1 MLTFAGSNTQDT
13 TKMARTTPLNCY
25 RNVGIMAHIDAGKT
39 TTTERI
45 LLYTGRTHKIG
56 EVHDG
61 GATMDWMEQ
70 EQERGITITSAATTC
85 FWKGMD
91 KQFEDHR
98 INIIDT
104 PGHVDFTIE
113 VERSLKVLDGACAVF
128 CAVGGVEPQSET
140 VWRQANKYNVPR
152 IGFVNKMDRAGADFL
167 RVCKQIKTRLGG
179 NPVPMQ
185 IAIGAEENFEGVID
199 LISMKAIFWN
209 EADQGATY
217 GTRDIPA
224 ELQELAEQKREFMIE
239 AAAEA
244 NDELMGKYLEEAELS
259 DDEIREGI
267 RSRAIKSEIIP
278 MFCGSAFKNKGVQAV
293 LDAMIMYMP
302 SPLDVDAITGILDD
316 KDETLAPRKADDDE
330 PFAAL
335 AFKIATDPFV
345 GNLTF
350 FRVYSGVLK
359 AGDFVYNSSKGK
371 KERIGRMVQMHANER
386 EEIKEVRAGDIAA
399 AIGLKDVATGDTLC
413 DLKQKIVLERMEFP
427 EPVIAL
433 AVEPKTKADQEKMGI
448 ALGKLAAEDP
458 SFRVS
463 TDEETGQTIIAGMG
477 ELHLDIIVDRMVRE
491 FDVECNVGA
500 PQVSYREAIT
510 TMVEHQHKFA
520 KQSGGRG
527 QYGHVYLRIEPQ
539 EPGVGYEFVDE
550 IKGGVI
556 PKEYVPAVNKGIVE
570 QMENGVLAGFP
581 LVDIKVTVY
590 DGSYHDVDS
599 SEMAFKIA
607 ASKCLSEG
615 VRMANPQ
622 LLEPMMAVEVSTP
635 EDYMGD
641 VMGDINR
648 RRGIVGAMEDTPVG
662 KQVKAEVPLA
672 EMFGYANDL
681 RSMTQGRASY
691 SMEFAK
697 YTVAPK
703 NVADEVIEKLN
714 K

>member
-1 MLTFAGSNTQDT
+1 MTDLS
-13 TKMARTTPLNCY
+13 LY
-25 RNVGIMAHIDAGKT
+25 RNIGIFAHVDAGKT

-45 LLYTGRTHKIG
+45 LKLTGKIHKLG

-61 GATMDWMEQ
+61 AATTDFMEQ
-70 EQERGITITSAATTC
+70 EQERGITIQSAATSC
-85 FWKGMD
+85 FWND
-91 KQFEDHR
+91 YRF
-98 INIIDT
+98 NIIDT

-113 VERSLKVLDGACAVF
+113 VERSLKVLDGALALF

-167 RVCKQIKTRLGG
+167 RVCDQIKTRLGG

-185 IAIGAEENFEGVID
+185 IAIGAEEDFKGIVD
-199 LISMKAIFWN
+199 LITMKAIYWN
-209 EADQGATY
+209 EEDQGATY
-217 GTRDIPA
+217 DARDIPD
-224 ELQELAEQKREFMIE
+224 ELQALAEEKREFMME
-239 AAAEA
+239 SAAEA
-244 NDELMGKYLEEAELS
+244 NDELMEKYLEEGTLS
-259 DDEIREGI
+259 DDEIKAGI
-267 RSRAIKSEIIP
+267 RTQTINSQIIP
-278 MFCGSAFKNKGVQAV
+278 MFCGSAFKNKGVQAA
-293 LDAMIMYMP
+293 LDAIIMYMP
-302 SPLDVDAITGILDD
+302 SPLEVDPIEGILDD
-316 KDETLAPRKADDDE
+316 KDETRAPRPANDDE
-330 PFAAL
+330 PFSAL

-345 GNLTF
+345 GTLTF

-371 KERIGRMVQMHANER
+371 KERIGRMVQMHSNDR

-399 AIGLKDVATGDTLC
+399 AIGLKDVTTGDTLC
-413 DLKQKIVLERMEFP
+413 DLKEKIVLERMEFP

-463 TDEETGQTIIAGMG
+463 SDEESGQTIIAGMG
-477 ELHLDIIVDRMVRE
+477 ELHLDIIVDRMQRE

-527 QYGHVYLRIEPQ
+527 QYGHVHLRIEPQ
-539 EPGVGYEFVDE
+539 EAGAGYEFVDE

-556 PKEYVPAVNKGIVE
+556 PKEYIPAVNKGVQE

-581 LVDIKVTVY
+581 LVDVKVTVY

-599 SEMAFKIA
+599 NEMAFKIA
-607 ASKCLSEG
+607 ASKCLAEG

-622 LLEPMMAVEVSTP
+622 LLEPMMAVEVVTP
-635 EDYMGD
+635 EEYMGD
-641 VMGDINR
+641 VMGDLNR
-648 RRGIVGAMEDTPVG
+648 RRGLVGGMEDLPNG
-662 KQVKAEVPLA
+662 KQLKADVPLA

-681 RSMTQGRASY
+681 RSATQGRASY
-691 SMEFAK
+691 SMEFSK
-697 YTVAPK
+697 YTAAPK
-703 NVADEVIEKLN
+703 NVADDVIEKLN

>member
-1 MLTFAGSNTQDT
+1 
-13 TKMARTTPLNCY
+13 MARNHPLSRY

-85 FWKGMD
+85 MWKGMD
-91 KQFEDHR
+91 NQFDEHR

-167 RVCKQIKTRLGG
+167 RVCDQVKTRLGG

-185 IAIGAEENFEGVID
+185 IAIGAEEGFEGVVD
-199 LISMKAIFWN
+199 LITMKAIYWN

-217 GTRDIPA
+217 EAKDIPA
-224 ELQELAEQKREFMIE
+224 DLQDLADEKREFMIE
-239 AAAEA
+239 SAAEA
-244 NDELMGKYLEEAELS
+244 SEELMEKYLEEGELS

-267 RSRAIKSEIIP
+267 RTQTINNEIIP
-278 MFCGSAFKNKGVQAV
+278 MFCGSAFKNKGVQAA
-293 LDAMIMYMP
+293 LDAMISYMP
-302 SPLDVDAITGILDD
+302 SPLEVDAIEGVLDD
-316 KDETLAPRKADDDE
+316 ADETRVPRNADDDE

-345 GNLTF
+345 GTLTF

-371 KERIGRMVQMHANER
+371 KERIGRMVQMHSNDR

-399 AIGLKDVATGDTLC
+399 AIGLKDVTTGDTLC
-413 DLKQKIVLERMEFP
+413 DMKEKIVLERMEFP

-448 ALGKLAAEDP
+448 ALSKLAAEDP

-463 TDEETGQTIIAGMG
+463 SDEESGQTIIAGMG

-500 PQVSYREAIT
+500 PQVAYREAIT
-510 TMVEHQHKFA
+510 TLVEHQHKFA

-527 QYGHVYLRIEPQ
+527 QYGHVHLRIEPQ
-539 EPGVGYEFVDE
+539 EPGAGYEFVDE

-556 PKEYVPAVNKGIVE
+556 PKEYIPAVNKGVQE

-581 LVDIKVTVY
+581 LVDMKVTVF

-599 SEMAFKIA
+599 NEMAFKIA

-622 LLEPMMAVEVSTP
+622 LLEPMMAVEVVTP

-648 RRGIVGAMEDTPVG
+648 RRGLVGGMEDIPNG
-662 KQVKAEVPLA
+662 KQLKADVPLA

-697 YTVAPK
+697 YTAAPK